1 MFAKSLR
8 VWYECGGGMAA
19 RVSLERN
26 SKEANLFRK
35 KKSFSAR
42 LETIRMIDGSV
53 HLYMFHLG
61 R

>member
-8 VWYECGGGMAA
+8 VWYECGGDMAA

-26 SKEANLFRK
+26 SKEANMFKK
-35 KKSFSAR
+35 KKSVSMR
-42 LETIRMIDGSV
+42 LETVRMVYDYV
-53 HLYMFHLG
+53 QLYMFKLG